1 MHETR
6 LSISFFALMFVIVF
20 GIFSSPQLSY
30 GAYSKA
36 QPSPFGPVVNDPN
49 LTIEKVTDGLKA
61 PTSMAFLG
69 NNDIL
74 ITEKTSGKVIEIKD
88 GEIQNDPALDVQVAS
103 DKERGLLGI
112 DLAKQNDGTINV
124 FLYYTESGGGKDG
137 DDFLNGIE
145 PEGNILNR
153 YEYVDGKLVNPATL
167 LNLPAYPGVTNRS
180 DHVGGKVVIGP
191 DSNVYVVVGEMG
203 GHRTLAQNIA
213 DGPDADGTGGI
224 LRITQDGQV
233 VSGDPIFGDE
243 LPLSLYYAIGIR
255 NSFGFDFDP
264 LTGNLWDTE
273 NGPVAGD
280 EINLVEPGFNSGWAL
295 IQGFSDDDI
304 MSNGASENDLVEL
317 GTSTYSDPEFGWKIP
332 IGITDAKFLNSNKL
346 GQEYENNL
354 FAGDINN
361 GYLYRFAL
369 NDDRAGILINNS
381 FVGDIES
388 LSDNEVDAPKE
399 SEPLIFGQGFGGI
412 TDIEV
417 GPDGYLYILTY
428 PGDMYRIL
436 PVSESSTPKNQ
447 PATAVQNNTNSDV
460 PSGAIPAKIID
471 IAGDNSYSPNPIEIE
486 AGQTISWYNEDLIAH
501 TVTSG
506 SDGSPG
512 EGSPFDSGAM
522 LSKQSYSLTFDE
534 SGDYDY
540 YCIYHPSMVGTVHVN

>member
-1 MHETR
+1 MLEKQC
-6 LSISFFALMFVIVF
+6 SISFFTLMFVIVF
-20 GIFSSPQLSY
+20 GIFSFPQLSY

-49 LTIEKVTDGLKA
+49 LTVEKVTDGLKA
-61 PTSMAFLG
+61 STSMAFLG

-74 ITEKTSGKVIEIKD
+74 VTEKTSGKVIEIKD
-88 GEIQNDPALDVQVAS
+88 GEIQSDPALDLQVAS

-112 DLAKQNDGTINV
+112 DLAKQNDGTIYV
-124 FLYYTESGGGKDG
+124 FVFHTESGGGEDG
-137 DDFLNGIE
+137 DDFTKGIE
-145 PEGNILNR
+145 PQGNLLNR

-167 LNLPAYPGVTNRS
+167 LNLPANPGTTNRS
-180 DHVGGKVVIGP
+180 DHVGGKVVVGP

-213 DGPDADGTGGI
+213 DGPDVDGTGGI
-224 LRITQDGQV
+224 LRITQDGEV
-233 VSGDPIFGDE
+233 VPSDPIFGDE
-243 LPLSLYYAIGIR
+243 LPLSLYYAIGLR

-264 LTGNLWDTE
+264 LTGNLWDSE
-273 NGPVAGD
+273 NGPIAGD

-295 IQGFSDDDI
+295 IQGYIVDDI
-304 MSNGASENDLVEL
+304 MSNGASENDLVAL

-369 NDDRAGILINNS
+369 NDDRTGILINNS

-388 LSDNEVDAPKE
+388 LSDNEVDVPKE

-428 PGDMYRIL
+428 AGDLYRIL
-436 PVSESSTPKNQ
+436 PVSESSTLKNQ
-447 PATAVQNNTNSDV
+447 PNTAAQNNPASDMS
-460 PSGAIPAKIID
+460 SGAIPAKIID
-471 IAGDNSYSPNPIEIE
+471 IDGGNSYSPNPLEIE
-486 AGQTISWYNEDLIAH
+486 AGQTISWINDDLIAH

-506 SDGSPG
+506 SDGSTD
-512 EGSPFDSGAM
+512 EGLSFDSGAM
-522 LSKQSYSLTFDE
+522 LSKQSYSFTFDE
-534 SGDYDY
+534 S
-540 YCIYHPSMVGTVHVN
+540 